1 MQKEHVYRLTNN
13 INLCSVAKCRHCL
26 CWSLNQVSLA
36 HKFNTLSININVYS
50 LNIIIISS
58 KNIIHL
64 TLKYCSSPSKET
76 CVVNSCGVSSS
87 LRRCSADD
95 LFHPL
100 EYLLTDTGFTSLCK
114 IWVLWKI
121 NLIFP
126 TDQAN
131 VRKKF
136 KLIYR

>member
-64 TLKYCSSPSKET
+64 TEILLLSLERDVRRQLLRSVVFFEAMFSRRPLSPAR
-76 CVVNSCGVSSS
+76 VPINRYWLYQS
-87 LRRCSADD
+87 LQD
-95 LFHPL
+95 LSPL
-100 EYLLTDTGFTSLCK
+100 ENKPNIPHRSSK
-114 IWVLWKI
+114 
-121 NLIFP
+121 
-126 TDQAN
+126 
-131 VRKKF
+131 R
-136 KLIYR
+136 